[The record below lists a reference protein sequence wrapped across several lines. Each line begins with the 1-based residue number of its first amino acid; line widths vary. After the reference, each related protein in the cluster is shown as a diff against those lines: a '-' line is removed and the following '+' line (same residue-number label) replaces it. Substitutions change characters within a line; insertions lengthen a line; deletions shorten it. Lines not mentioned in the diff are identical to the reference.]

1 MIMAIYYLA
10 MCYADIGDY
19 NKSLELNL
27 NNEILIRKLY
37 GYDNEKELY
46 LTI

>member
-1 MIMAIYYLA
+1 MESYNDYEATLHYLA

-27 NNEILIRKLY
+27 NNIL
-37 GYDNEKELY
+37 
-46 LTI
+46 